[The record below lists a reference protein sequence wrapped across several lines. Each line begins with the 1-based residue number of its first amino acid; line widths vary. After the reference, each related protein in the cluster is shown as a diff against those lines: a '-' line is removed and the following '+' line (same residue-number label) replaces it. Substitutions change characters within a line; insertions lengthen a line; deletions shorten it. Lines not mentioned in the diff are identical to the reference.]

1 MDQQI
6 CSPLKSTPAAES
18 SNRALDR
25 LLQATSDGGVSALRQ
40 PSGDSITTFD
50 RLDA

>member
-1 MDQQI
+1 MDRQI
-6 CSPLKSTPAAES
+6 FSPLKSTPAAES

-25 LLQATSDGGVSALRQ
+25 LLQATSDGDVSALRQ
-40 PSGDSITTFD
+40 PSGDSITPFD

>member
-6 CSPLKSTPAAES
+6 FSPLKSTPAAES

-25 LLQATSDGGVSALRQ
+25 LLQATVSALRQ
-40 PSGDSITTFD
+40 PSGDSITLLTGWMPNT
-50 RLDA
+50 